1 MLFFLIGLR
10 GWRLFVAGGVMWIPV
25 FVFLAPLFRSMLPAR
40 LEDYCPLPAGS
51 PLRENL
57 ISIFPDDTPSSPRE
71 PNLELTEVE
80 KKPKN
85 QSVVKE
91 PL

>member
-1 MLFFLIGLR
+1 
-10 GWRLFVAGGVMWIPV
+10 MWIPV
-25 FVFLAPLFRSMLPAR
+25 FVLLAPLFRSMSPAR

-57 ISIFPDDTPSSPRE
+57 ISIFPDGTPNSPRE
-71 PNLELTEVE
+71 PNLEP
-80 KKPKN
+80 PKGEENSRN
-85 QSVVKE
+85 QSVLKE